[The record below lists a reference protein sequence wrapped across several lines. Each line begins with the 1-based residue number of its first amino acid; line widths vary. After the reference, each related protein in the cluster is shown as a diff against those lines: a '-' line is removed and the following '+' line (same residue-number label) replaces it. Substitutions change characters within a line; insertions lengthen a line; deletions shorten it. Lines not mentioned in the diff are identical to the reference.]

1 MNGHPLESSVR
12 LLFRSALAIFLITIV
27 IGILNGLDIWDPTHE
42 MVLTHVH
49 AGTLGW
55 ITLSVI
61 GIALLMFGEDSSP
74 IEASGAQ
81 RMSNAIVGAVGL
93 YVIAFATTTGL
104 FRPVAGTLMLI
115 AIVWAFVWVAGRWN
129 RTPHTVPVLALFLAL
144 VSLVIGAV
152 LGVILG
158 LFILFIAQG
167 EVPGLDT
174 ETASNLG
181 GAHPAAMLTGY
192 LLLAGIAVAEWRLA
206 DRPAMAS
213 ESKVGAGTAWLLF
226 IAGVLFNLAF
236 ILDIEAFI
244 QVASLLQVVAVIA
257 FVSRMW
263 KYLTPSTWRDA
274 GVAVYAKLSVVYL
287 VIGVALLVYVVQL
300 FVSGEL
306 NPETGEGPIG
316 VLIAFDHAM
325 FLGVMTNALF
335 AGLAI
340 GLAYDTAQR
349 VVVWGVNVGLAGF
362 LIGLVGDITVMKR
375 IFTPLMGLA
384 LIMAVAVFIR
394 PRRAAVSA

>member
-1 MNGHPLESSVR
+1 MNDHPLKSSVR
-12 LLFRSALAIFLITIV
+12 LLFNTALVIFLVTIV
-27 IGILNGLDIWDPTHE
+27 IGILNGLDVWDPTHE

-61 GIALLMFGEDSSP
+61 GVALLMFGETSD
-74 IEASGAQ
+74 ASTAAAAS
-81 RMSNAIVGAVGL
+81 RMTMGIVGSTVL

-104 FRPVAGTLMLI
+104 FRPIAGTLMLI
-115 AIVWAFVWVAGRWN
+115 AIVWAFVWVAQRWSTTT
-129 RTPHTVPVLALFLAL
+129 RTVPVLALFLAL
-144 VSLVIGAV
+144 ISLVLGAI

-158 LFILFIAQG
+158 LFIAQG
-167 EVPGLDT
+167 EVPGLTT

-192 LLLAGIAVAEWRLA
+192 LLLAGIAIAEWRLS
-206 DRPAMAS
+206 DRPALTA
-213 ESKVGAGTAWLLF
+213 ESKLGAGTAWALF
-226 IAGVLFNLAF
+226 VAGILFNLAF

-244 QVASLLQVVAVIA
+244 QIASLLQVIAVVA
-257 FVSRMW
+257 FVARMW
-263 KYLTPSTWRDA
+263 RYLTPGAWRGA
-274 GVAVYAKLSVVYL
+274 GVSVYAKLSVVYL
-287 VIGVALLVYVVQL
+287 VIGIALLVYVVQL

-306 NPETGEGPIG
+306 NPETGEGPVG

-340 GLAYDTAQR
+340 GRPYDLAQR

-362 LIGLVGDITVMKR
+362 LIGLVADQTALKR
-375 IFTPLMGLA
+375 TFTPIMGLA
-384 LIMAVAVFIR
+384 LIWAVFVFLR
-394 PRRAAVSA
+394 PDRVTASV

>member
-1 MNGHPLESSVR
+1 MNGHPLESTVR
-12 LLFRSALAIFLITIV
+12 LLFRSALGIFLITIV
-27 IGILNGLDIWDPTHE
+27 IGILNGIDVWDPTHE
-42 MVLTHVH
+42 MLLTHVH

-61 GIALLMFGEDSSP
+61 GVALLMFGENSSP
-74 IEASGAQ
+74 TEAAAVS
-81 RMSNAIVGAVGL
+81 RMGTATAGAVGL

-104 FRPVAGTLMLI
+104 FRPIAGTLML
-115 AIVWAFVWVAGRWN
+115 AVIVWSFVWVTGRWKS
-129 RTPHTVPVLALFLAL
+129 TPRTVPVLALFL
-144 VSLVIGAV
+144 SLISLLMGAV
-152 LGVILG
+152 LGVVLG
-158 LFILFIAQG
+158 LFIAQG

-192 LLLAGIAVAEWRLA
+192 LLLAGIAIAEWRLS

-213 ESKVGAGTAWLLF
+213 DTKVGTGTAWALF
-226 IAGVLFNLAF
+226 VAGILFNLAF

-244 QVASLLQVVAVIA
+244 QVASMLQVIAVVA

-263 KYLTPSTWRDA
+263 PYLAPRTWRDT
-274 GVAVYAKLSVVYL
+274 GVGVYAKLSVVYL
-287 VIGVALLVYVVQL
+287 IIGVALLVYVVQL

-306 NPETGEGPIG
+306 NPETGEGPVG

-340 GLAYDTAQR
+340 GLVFDSAQR
-349 VVVWGVNVGLAGF
+349 FVVWGVNVGLAGF

-384 LIMAVAVFIR
+384 LIMAVVVFLR
-394 PRRAAVSA
+394 PRQVAESV